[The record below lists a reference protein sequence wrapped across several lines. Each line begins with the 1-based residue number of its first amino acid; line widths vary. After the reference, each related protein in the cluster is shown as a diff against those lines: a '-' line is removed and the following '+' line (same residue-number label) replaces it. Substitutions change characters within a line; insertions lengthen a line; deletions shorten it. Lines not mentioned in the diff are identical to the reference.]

1 MRRPTLSSLF
11 LLLAL
16 TAAPASTAILAQA
29 PPPPTTTVAKTA
41 PGILTKDEAAAL
53 LPTSVYFRGQSAPV
67 QSRNSSGVRFS
78 ADSLMLV
85 AMVDT
90 SGYSSSVQQRYQA
103 YLLTEAPL
111 VFGGHT
117 LPPGAYG
124 IGFIANDTFL
134 VMDIGSHELFT
145 ATYSHDT
152 ALRRPTPLQILPDP
166 AYPAGYRLYSGRS
179 YISFTGSA
187 AAPAATQ

>member
-1 MRRPTLSSLF
+1 MRKPTLTA
-11 LLLAL
+11 LLLLLTVSASAIRPAL
-16 TAAPASTAILAQA
+16 GQA

-67 QSRNSSGVRFS
+67 QSRNSSGIRFS

-85 AMVDT
+85 VLVDT

-111 VFGGHT
+111 VLGGHP

-134 VMDIGSHELFT
+134 VMDIGAHQLFT

-152 ALRRPTPLQILPDP
+152 DLRRPTPLQILPDP
-166 AYPAGYRLYSGRS
+166 ANPAGYRLYSGRS
-179 YISFTGSA
+179 FIPFTGTA
-187 AAPAATQ
+187 GAGATATP